1 LVRSTPT
8 APEKGPLKRRKAGTK
23 NPAFFLA
30 RVLLRKELM
39 IRDEFIKQATMQ
51 FAASLLLMGTYDI
64 AKARKLAYEL
74 AATFDWKEKTK

>member
-1 LVRSTPT
+1 V
-8 APEKGPLKRRKAGTK
+8 AEKGLPKREKKPGLK

-39 IRDEFIKQATMQ
+39 TRDEFIKQATMQ
-51 FAASLLLMGTYDI
+51 FAASLLLMGTYDT